1 MSTEFFYFVPGNAEI
16 IAFEH
21 FKCASKRSV
30 VGSGVGIYRLV
41 FDRPFRVSG
50 VDYRQM

>member
-1 MSTEFFYFVPGNAEI
+1 MSTEFFQFGPGNAEI

-21 FKCASKRSV
+21 FKCASKISV
-30 VGSGVGIYRLV
+30 NTGVGIYWLA

>member
-1 MSTEFFYFVPGNAEI
+1 MSTEFFQFGPGNAEI

-21 FKCASKRSV
+21 FKCASKIPV
-30 VGSGVGIYRLV
+30 NTGVGIYWLA